1 MKIDLTQPTIKVENS
16 KGVSYTGKITN
27 FTFIGSGASIDF
39 MTKDA
44 VCDKHDEHHVIYLS
58 HIWERLGKFLFDNLI
73 DMTGKVDNE
82 FAFFTKKMNYEGKE
96 INYLTGLYKE

>member
-1 MKIDLTQPTIKVENS
+1 
-16 KGVSYTGKITN
+16 
-27 FTFIGSGASIDF
+27 
-39 MTKDA
+39 
-44 VCDKHDEHHVIYLS
+44 LS

-96 INYLTGLYKE
+96 ITYLTGGV